1 MDARAIEQAMRNVLG
16 TLQADP
22 ARYRNFGIYWWPV
35 KALLKRYYSRDNL
48 YLLGDYEDPD
58 GAGRVPRVS
67 LQEMLQRAFQEYAQN
82 ARYNLGRNTVSDA
95 EGEPYRIY
103 DEDAGI

>member
-1 MDARAIEQAMRNVLG
+1 MDAGEIEQTMRNVLDI
-16 TLQADP
+16 LQTDP

-35 KALLKRYYSRDNL
+35 KALLKRYYTRDHL

-58 GAGRVPRVS
+58 GASRVPRVP

-82 ARYNLGRNTVSDA
+82 ARFNLGRNIVSDA
-95 EGEPYRIY
+95 ADEPYRIY